1 MEFGL
6 GLAWAQGSG
15 GGSSA
20 PSGGGMASLIPFV
33 LIFVVFYFLLIR
45 PQQRQKKQH
54 REMLVA
60 LKKGDRIVTSSG
72 ILGTVTNIHK
82 NIVTLQLADNI
93 KIKIKKDFISSQQAG
108 EDEG

>member
-1 MEFGL
+1 MDFGL
-6 GLAWAQGSG
+6 SSALAQGT
-15 GGSSA
+15 GGSS
-20 PSGGGMASLIPFV
+20 PGGGIISLVPFI

-54 REMLVA
+54 RQMLEG
-60 LKKGDRIVTSSG
+60 LKKGDKIVTASG

-82 NIVTLQLADNI
+82 EIVTLQLGDSI
-93 KIKIKKDFISSQQAG
+93 KIKIKKEFIASHQSG